1 MHRHSI
7 ADVGEQLGRRSDEY
21 RDVVTGGDR
30 LTQHV
35 AAQRSGRAQDDDPGH
50 QNPTSL
56 IPRTDAGSPIVG
68 EMVSDTYASFAALQC
83 FSCSGNPGDW

>member
-7 ADVGEQLGRRSDEY
+7 ADVGEQLGRRSEEY

-35 AAQRSGRAQDDDPGH
+35 APSAPVAPKMMTRAI
-50 QNPTSL
+50 SL
-56 IPRTDAGSPIVG
+56 LLHWIPRTDAGSPIVG
-68 EMVSDTYASFAALQC
+68 EMVSDTYASFAALYG
-83 FSCSGNPGDW
+83 FSCSGKPGDW

>member
-7 ADVGEQLGRRSDEY
+7 ADVGEQLGRRSEEY

-35 AAQRSGRAQDDDPGH
+35 APSAPVAPKMMTRAI
-50 QNPTSL
+50 SL
-56 IPRTDAGSPIVG
+56 
-68 EMVSDTYASFAALQC
+68 LLH
-83 FSCSGNPGDW
+83 